1 MSTTQSHPKSRRLP
15 EGEDVSSVQVDWIQ
29 IQGIRRDGGTQP
41 RARLDPETL
50 ETYRRSLDEGVQFPP
65 VTLFYDGESYWLADG
80 FHRVKA
86 HELAER
92 KEIAAE
98 VKVGTRRDAILY
110 SAGANA
116 THGLRRSNADKRRVV
131 ETLLV
136 DPEWR
141 QWSDREIASRCH
153 VSHPFVGQLR
163 QELERQRAETAG
175 PNSSEPAPRLA
186 QRGGKTYTVD
196 VRNIGSSASSRTR
209 SRRQKPALSPVISP
223 SVSVEPPAVRRG
235 ETWQLGRRHRLFCG
249 NQSSRKLQ
257 SLLPAEI
264 TLLLL
269 FPSTPEEWLPS
280 LPLEAQSVLA
290 LYSQHLEEMHL
301 EALRNIIYNGLS
313 GTTDA
318 DDTVVM
324 LNLPDPSSFLLF
336 EEMDCSS
343 FCAEP
348 DPSRCREALA
358 AWSVTGQPIQK
369 L

>member
-1 MSTTQSHPKSRRLP
+1 MSAIQSHPKSRRL
-15 EGEDVSSVQVDWIQ
+15 EAGTDVSTVQVDWIR
-29 IQGIRRDGGTQP
+29 IQSIRRDGGTQS
-41 RARLDPETL
+41 RACLDPETL
-50 ETYRRSLDEGVQFPP
+50 ETYRRSLNEGEQFPP

-86 HELAER
+86 HEVAER

-98 VKVGTRRDAILY
+98 VKAGTRRDAILY

-131 ETLLV
+131 ETLLD

-141 QWSDREIASRCH
+141 QWSDREIAARCH

-163 QELERQRAETAG
+163 QERQGRKGEPAA
-175 PNSSEPAPRLA
+175 PDVSEPSPRLA

-196 VRNIGSSASSRTR
+196 VSNIGGSLSSRTR
-209 SRRQKPALSPVISP
+209 NRHQKPSPAAP
-223 SVSVEPPAVRRG
+223 LVSVEPPTVKKG
-235 ETWQLGRRHRLFCG
+235 ETWLLGRRHRLFCG

-257 SLLPAEI
+257 ALLPAEI

-269 FPSTPEEWLPS
+269 FPSTSEEWLPS

-290 LYSQHLEEMHL
+290 FYSQHLGEIHL
-301 EALRNIIYNGLS
+301 ETLRNIIYNSLS

-318 DDTVVM
+318 EDTVVM
-324 LNLPDPSSFLLF
+324 LNLPDPSSFLLI

-358 AWSVTGQPIQK
+358 AWAVTGQPIHK